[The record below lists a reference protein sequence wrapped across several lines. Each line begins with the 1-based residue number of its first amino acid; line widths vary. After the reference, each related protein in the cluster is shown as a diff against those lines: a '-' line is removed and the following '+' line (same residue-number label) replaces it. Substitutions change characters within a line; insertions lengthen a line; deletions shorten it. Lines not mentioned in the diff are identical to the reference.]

1 MLHVNFDEYKD
12 AHSSGVGF
20 AIERQVFDWIV
31 PYHSGAVRYFREIGV
46 WNALHDSHNQAL
58 IERQKVLQEAWKSI
72 RSFDQTDD
80 VFIDLWLATR
90 GAALT
95 AVGMDAVW

>member
-1 MLHVNFDEYKD
+1 M
-12 AHSSGVGF
+12 
-20 AIERQVFDWIV
+20 

-46 WNALHDSHNQAL
+46 WNALHDAHNRAL

-72 RSFDQTDD
+72 RSSNQTDD

-90 GAALT
+90 RAALI